1 MLLFKILNRYVN
13 YNFNYTNITFF
24 LNFQYR
30 NTNEFVTTRIGLSID
45 QV

>member
-13 YNFNYTNITFF
+13 YNYTNITFF
-24 LNFQYR
+24 FNFQYR
-30 NTNEFVTTRIGLSID
+30 NTNEFVTTRTGLSID